1 MVMNDKEYYK
11 ECHKLLEKFSTDPV
25 ADVRV
30 SEDVAQELLLRNN
43 SFIIQGTA
51 RWLQINPLGLGVY
64 KISLNTEAK
73 TTYISQ
79 AA

>member
-1 MVMNDKEYYK
+1 MNEKEYYK
-11 ECHKLLEKFSTDPV
+11 QCHKLLEKFSTDPA

-43 SFIIQGTA
+43 SFMIQGA
-51 RWLQINPLGLGVY
+51 VRWLRIIPLGLGVY
-64 KISLNTEAK
+64 KIGLNTEAK
-73 TTYISQ
+73 TTCISQ

>member
-1 MVMNDKEYYK
+1 MNDKEYYK
-11 ECHKLLEKFSTDPV
+11 QCHKLLEKFSTDPA

-43 SFIIQGTA
+43 SFMIQGTV
-51 RWLQINPLGLGVY
+51 RWLQIIPLGLGVY
-64 KISLNTEAK
+64 SISLNTEAK
-73 TTYISQ
+73 TNCMVQ

>member
-1 MVMNDKEYYK
+1 MIMNDKEYYK
-11 ECHKLLEKFSTDPV
+11 QCHKLLEKFSTDPA

-43 SFIIQGTA
+43 SFMIQGTV
-51 RWLQINPLGLGVY
+51 RWLQIIPLGLGVY
-64 KISLNTEAK
+64 KIGLNTEAK